1 MAKNVVVLG
10 AQWGDEGKGKVVD
23 YLTAFV
29 DAVVRFQGGHNAGH
43 TLVVDGKKVV
53 LHLVPSG
60 ILHNHVRCL
69 IGNGVVLS
77 LDALAKELDNIK
89 ETVPDATK
97 RLKIS
102 WACPL
107 LLPYHVALDQAR
119 EAKRG
124 NSAIGTTGRGIG
136 PAYEDKVARRGL
148 RVVDLKYPERL
159 KEKLWSLADYH
170 NFQLSQYYGAETID
184 PQVVYAALL
193 AESQWAL
200 PLAVDVGAEL
210 AAYSKSDGA
219 VLFEGAQGA
228 LLDIDLGTYPYVT
241 SSNTTAGAAA
251 TGTGIG
257 PYDFNIILG
266 MTKAYATRVGGGPF
280 PTELEDG
287 VGQLLA
293 TQGHEFGATT
303 GRARRCGWL
312 DMVALRYVVRANSLT
327 HLAMMKVDVL
337 DTLAEI
343 KICVAY
349 DYKGERLTD
358 MPQDA
363 LMLADCKPIYE
374 TFPGWQ
380 SNTSSIDSY
389 EKLPEAAKCYLDA
402 IVQYTDTPI
411 ALVSVGADREQTLF
425 IDPLLKPRSP

>member
-1 MAKNVVVLG
+1 MSKQVIILG

-23 YLTAFV
+23 YLTTFV

-53 LHLVPSG
+53 LHLIPSG
-60 ILHNHVRCL
+60 ILHDHVQCL

-77 LDALAKELDNIK
+77 LDALDQELNNLKD
-89 ETVPDATK
+89 TVPDATS

-124 NSAIGTTGRGIG
+124 QLAIGTTGRGIG

-159 KEKLWSLADYH
+159 KEKLWALADYH
-170 NFQLSQYYGAETID
+170 NFQLSQYYGVKAIG
-184 PQVVYAALL
+184 PQEVYDKLL
-193 AESQWAL
+193 EQSNWTL
-200 PLAVDVGAEL
+200 PLATDVGAVL
-210 AAYSKSDGA
+210 AAYSDSDGTL
-219 VLFEGAQGA
+219 LFEGAQGA

-251 TGTGIG
+251 TGTGLG
-257 PYDFNIILG
+257 PCDFNMILG

-280 PTELEDG
+280 PTELDDD

-293 TQGHEFGATT
+293 KRGHEFGATT

-337 DTLAEI
+337 DALAEI
-343 KICVAY
+343 NICVAY
-349 DYKGERLTD
+349 EYKGERLIH

-374 TFPGWQ
+374 SFPGWQ
-380 SNTSSIDSY
+380 CDTSAIDSY
-389 EKLPEAAKCYLDA
+389 DQLPEAARHYMNA
-402 IVQYTDTPI
+402 IAEYTGVPI
-411 ALVSVGADREQTLF
+411 ALVSVGADREQTIF
-425 IDPLLKPRSP
+425 VETLLTRCGE